1 MKHFDISDWA
11 DFARGTATDA
21 NRAAMEQHATAGCR
35 RCNAT
40 LAFVKRVVTATNAD
54 ARYNPPES
62 VVRCAKAIG
71 TMLRPHRIPVS
82 RLVARL
88 VYDSFRDPAPVGL
101 RAEDRVSR
109 HTTHE
114 AGNFAVDLRLEHMK
128 GSPVATL
135 VGQLTNRQEPE
146 GSLPESAV
154 MLMASKD
161 IIAHTVYNRFGEF
174 QMDYAPSRNL
184 RLCVDVS
191 PDKRIEL
198 SLGRLADEMA
208 QAPDAAPPRRKQS
221 RRAAQHGAESK

>member
-11 DFARGTATDA
+11 DYARGTATEAD
-21 NRAAMEQHATAGCR
+21 RAAMETHVNAGCR

-40 LAFVKRVVTATNAD
+40 LAFVNRVVMSTRAD
-54 ARYNPPES
+54 GLYDPPES

-71 TMLRPHRIPVS
+71 TMLRPQRVPVS

-88 VYDSFRDPAPVGL
+88 VYDSFRDPAPAGL

-114 AGNFAVDLRLEHMK
+114 AGSFAVDLRLEHMK

-146 GSLPESAV
+146 GTLAEAPV
-154 MLMASKD
+154 MLMTSKD

-184 RLCVDVS
+184 RLCVDVA
-191 PDKRIEL
+191 PNKRIEL
-198 SLGRLADEMA
+198 SLSRLADEMA
-208 QAPDAAPPRRKQS
+208 EAPDAAPPRRRHFRQGRTRS
-221 RRAAQHGAESK
+221 QE

>member
-11 DFARGTATDA
+11 DFARGTATEAD
-21 NRAAMEQHATAGCR
+21 REAMETHLTAGCR

-40 LAFVKRVVTATNAD
+40 LAFVNRVVTSTRAD
-54 ARYNPPES
+54 GLYDPPES

-71 TMLRPHRIPVS
+71 TMLRPQRVPVS

-114 AGNFAVDLRLEHMK
+114 AGSFAVDLRLEHMK

-146 GSLPESAV
+146 GTLAEAPV
-154 MLMASKD
+154 MLMTSKD

-184 RLCVDVS
+184 RLCVDVALN
-191 PDKRIEL
+191 KRIEL
-198 SLGRLADEMA
+198 SLSRLADEMA
-208 QAPDAAPPRRKQS
+208 EAPDAAPPRRRHFRQGRTRSQK
-221 RRAAQHGAESK
+221 

>member
-11 DFARGTATDA
+11 DYARGTATEAD
-21 NRAAMEQHATAGCR
+21 RAAMETHVNAGCR

-40 LAFVKRVVTATNAD
+40 LAFVNRVVASTRAD
-54 ARYNPPES
+54 GLYNPPES

-71 TMLRPHRIPVS
+71 TMLRPQRVPVS

-88 VYDSFRDPAPVGL
+88 VYDSFSDPAPAGL

-114 AGNFAVDLRLEHMK
+114 AGSFAVDLRLEHMK

-146 GSLPESAV
+146 GTLAEAPV
-154 MLMASKD
+154 MLMTSKD

-184 RLCVDVS
+184 RLCVDVA

-198 SLGRLADEMA
+198 SLSRLADEMA
-208 QAPDAAPPRRKQS
+208 EAPDAAPPRRRQFRQGRTRS
-221 RRAAQHGAESK
+221 RK

>member
-1 MKHFDISDWA
+1 MRHFDISDWA

-21 NRAAMEQHATAGCR
+21 DRAAMDAHLTAGCR

-40 LAFVKRVVTATNAD
+40 LAFVKRVASATRAD
-54 ARYNPPES
+54 SLYGPPDS

-71 TMLRPHRIPVS
+71 TMLRPQRVPVS

-114 AGNFAVDLRLEHMK
+114 AGSFAVDLRLEHMK

-146 GSLPESAV
+146 GALAEAPV
-154 MLMASKD
+154 MLMSSKD

-184 RLCVDVS
+184 RLFVDVS
-191 PDKRIEL
+191 SGKRLEL
-198 SLGRLADEMA
+198 SLGRLADDPT
-208 QAPDAAPPRRKQS
+208 QAPDAAPPRRKQARPGRTTRS
-221 RRAAQHGAESK
+221 RK

>member
-1 MKHFDISDWA
+1 MKHFDINDWA

-21 NRAAMEQHATAGCR
+21 DRAAMETHVTAGCR

-40 LAFVKRVVTATNAD
+40 LAFVKRVVSTTRAD
-54 ARYNPPES
+54 ALYNPPES

-71 TMLRPHRIPVS
+71 TMLRPQRIPVS
-82 RLVARL
+82 RLIARL

-114 AGNFAVDLRLEHMK
+114 AGNFAVDLRLEQMK

-135 VGQLTNRQEPE
+135 VGQVTNRQEPE
-146 GSLPESAV
+146 GTLAEAPV
-154 MLMASKD
+154 MLMTSKD

-191 PDKRIEL
+191 PGKRIEL
-198 SLGRLADEMA
+198 SLSRLAEEMS
-208 QAPDAAPPRRKQS
+208 QAPDAAPPRRKPA
-221 RRAAQHGAESK
+221 RPGRAARSRK